1 MVTAAKPAAA
11 TAGAIHVAATTAT
24 LPTTAQGT
32 LATDFKDLGYISDA
46 GVTRTLSMES
56 TDIKDWGGTTV
67 LSIGTGKT
75 EQFKFALIEADKL
88 EAMKLVYTSAAAE
101 TSGDITASQGADN
114 RTAHA
119 FVIDMVL
126 EGNKIQRIV
135 IPNGKVASISD
146 IVYVNN
152 AVVSFELTITA
163 MADAS
168 GNTSYDYIHTNTTPT
183 PGSPT

>member
-24 LPTTAQGT
+24 LPTTAQAS

-88 EAMKLVYTSAAAE
+88 EAMKLVYTAASE
-101 TSGDITASQGADN
+101 SSGDISASQGADN

-152 AVVSFELTITA
+152 AAVSFEITVTA

-168 GNTSYDYIHTNTTPT
+168 GNTSYDYIHTNTTS
-183 PGSPT
+183 GSPT

>member
-88 EAMKLVYTSAAAE
+88 EAMKLVYTAASE
-101 TSGDITASQGADN
+101 SSGDISASQGADN

-152 AVVSFELTITA
+152 AAVSFELTVTA

-168 GNTSYDYIHTNTTPT
+168 GNTSYDYIHTNPT
-183 PGSPT
+183 SGSGSPS